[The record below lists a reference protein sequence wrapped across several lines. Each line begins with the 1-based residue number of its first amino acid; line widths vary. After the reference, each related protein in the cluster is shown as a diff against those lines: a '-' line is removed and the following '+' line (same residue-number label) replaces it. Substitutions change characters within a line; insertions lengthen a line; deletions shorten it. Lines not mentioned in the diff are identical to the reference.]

1 MNINSLS
8 IYSFEYKKIYVGFS
22 GGADSTALL
31 LLLQADSINSS
42 HNNFHFEAVHFEH
55 GLRGEE
61 SLRDAQW
68 CKNFCESRNIP
79 FKIISFNNLTDS
91 ENLEAE
97 ARKERL
103 KYWKSIVKSPDE
115 AVALGHHSDDKI
127 ENLILRLA
135 RGSNVSGLT
144 ALRSS
149 REVEG
154 VTFIRPLLPFRR
166 REIEELLKNEGITDW
181 CEDSTNQELKNKR
194 SAIRNAI
201 LPDLY
206 KIFPNSDKA
215 FLKSLDALEKDA
227 DYLEKESLKVYKNII
242 SVNNSNNLDV
252 EFNKENAKR
261 DDHIISID
269 QFATIPSAILVRVLR
284 LWLSTILK
292 FDCIPTSSFMERF
305 EAQLKKSH
313 NSGDLNHSGEEKAIP
328 LCNNVSIVFEKGS
341 VRIAQDVEIENLKK
355 TVWNWRKENK
365 INFGDYRL
373 SAFIV
378 DSLDD
383 SFFREVSHNIIC
395 FDAKQFPDKLFI
407 RSREPGDKMVPFG
420 KKSLTSVKKLLEDK
434 KMSTFNK
441 QNIPIVTDINNKIIW
456 IPGVRRANF
465 ANVDKDGNIIKGN
478 FLIMKSM
485 KK

>member
-31 LLLQADSINSS
+31 LLLHADAINSS

-61 SLRDAQW
+61 SLHDAQW
-68 CKNFCESRNIP
+68 CKKFCEDRNIP
-79 FKIISFNNLTDS
+79 FKIVSFNTLKDS

-115 AVALGHHSDDKI
+115 AVALGHHADDKI
-127 ENLILRLA
+127 ENLMLRLA

-144 ALRSS
+144 ALRTS

-166 REIEELLKNEGITDW
+166 KDIEELLKSEGITDW

-194 SAIRNAI
+194 SAIRNVI

-227 DYLEKESLKVYKNII
+227 DYLEHESEKVLKNLCCDSSETKLNIEQEI
-242 SVNNSNNLDV
+242 VPP
-252 EFNKENAKR
+252 NAFL
-261 DDHIISID
+261 ID

-284 LWLSTILK
+284 LWLSSNLK
-292 FDCIPTSSFMERF
+292 FDSIPTSSFMERF
-305 EAQLKKSH
+305 EEQLKKSH
-313 NSGDLNHSGEEKAIP
+313 NCGGLNHSGEEKAIP
-328 LCNNVSIVFEKGS
+328 FCNNVSIVFEKGT
-341 VRIAQDVEIENLKK
+341 VRISQDVEVDNLNK

-365 INFGDYRL
+365 INFGDYRF

-395 FDAKQFPDKLFI
+395 FDAETFPDKLFI

-420 KKSLTSVKKLLEDK
+420 KKNQTSVKKILESK

-441 QNIPIVTDINNKIIW
+441 QNIPIVTDINNQIIW
-456 IPGVRRANF
+456 IPGVRRADF
-465 ANVDKDGNIIKGN
+465 ANVDKDGNIRKGN

-485 KK
+485 RGH